1 MQEYSLR
8 PYLHEQ
14 NNGEVK
20 REKSTHRETP
30 DDDPMKKAD
39 RENEGWLSGDQFTI
53 AETPIAHLNATPG
66 TKE

>member
-1 MQEYSLR
+1 MSSTQ
-8 PYLHEQ
+8 Q
-14 NNGEVK
+14 NAKETLAAAIA
-20 REKSTHRETP
+20 EAHIAHRETP

-53 AETPIAHLNATPG
+53 TETPIAHLNATPG